1 MGVMETYSKKLIEV
15 DLTSKTATTWK
26 ISEVLLRQYI
36 GGTGLSAKILM
47 DKTGPDTDP
56 LGPENCL
63 IFAAGPF
70 TGTRV
75 PSSGRHSVVAK
86 SPLTGI
92 WGESDVGGRWGTA
105 LAKAG
110 YLALCITGNAD
121 TPVYIYID
129 DDMVEIR
136 DAGNLWGKDTYALDT
151 ALTEMCGKKFH
162 IVSIDPAGE
171 NKVPLA
177 AIMHDGKA
185 GRAAGRCGLGAVMG
199 SKKLKAVAVRG
210 SQAVQVVRPMN

>member
-1 MGVMETYSKKLIEV
+1 MEKYSKKLLEV
-15 DLTSKTATTWK
+15 DLTSKTAVARE
-26 ISEVLLRQYI
+26 ISEDLLRQYI
-36 GGTGLSAKILM
+36 GGTGLSARILM

-110 YLALCITGNAD
+110 YLALSITGSAD
-121 TPVYIYID
+121 TPVYINID
-129 DDMVEIR
+129 DDNVEIR
-136 DAGNLWGKDTYALDT
+136 GAGNLWGKDTYELDT
-151 ALTEMCGKKFH
+151 VLKEMSGKKFH
-162 IVSIDPAGE
+162 IASIGPAGE
-171 NKVPLA
+171 NRSRWLRSCMMVLP
-177 AIMHDGKA
+177 A
-185 GRAAGRCGLGAVMG
+185 G
-199 SKKLKAVAVRG
+199 LKI
-210 SQAVQVVRPMN
+210 